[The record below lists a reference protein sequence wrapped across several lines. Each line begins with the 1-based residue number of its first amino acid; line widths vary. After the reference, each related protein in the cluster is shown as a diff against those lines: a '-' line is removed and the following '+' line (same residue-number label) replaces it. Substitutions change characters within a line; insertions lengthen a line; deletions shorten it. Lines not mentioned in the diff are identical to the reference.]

1 MEEGASPNIQ
11 NDYFNTARREKRRV
25 AVLLNSGRRLTGR
38 IRSFDKFTLLLETA
52 QGEQMVFKHAIA
64 TVGPVAAAGKGAR
77 PRQGFGNRMPLGALK
92 GGGDEEAPA
101 DAGGGGG
108 KPASGGPSGHNQ
120 GSGGGTAPA

>member
-11 NDYFNTARREKRRV
+11 NEYFNSARREKRRV

-77 PRQGFGNRMPLGALK
+77 PRQGFGNRMPLGALQ

-101 DAGGGGG
+101 DAAGPGGD
-108 KPASGGPSGHNQ
+108 AVSGSTPNRQ
-120 GSGGGTAPA
+120 KGSGGGAAPA